1 MEINTGDLAKAL
13 KGLGGQAQIRLFN
26 NLSHKAASALV
37 DVLDDL
43 DSMEASEMKE
53 ARDIALDILS
63 DLDLNTQ
70 QVNN

>member
-13 KGLGGQAQIRLFN
+13 KSLGGQAQIRLFN
-26 NLSHKAASALV
+26 NLSQKAATALV

-43 DSMEASEMKE
+43 DSMDEAEMKE

-63 DLDLNTQ
+63 DLDIDE
-70 QVNN
+70 